1 VTLAALK
8 RPGPAPSMEDLARA
22 AEQCAGLAPGAGDP
36 AARLVAALDALRARA
51 ETAEAGVTAL
61 ESERYRLEGAVK
73 VLRAASRVTENV
85 VSAFQVDRVLAAIPE
100 ALMRTFGAATARVW
114 LVGPGD
120 KCGTCSF
127 AARCENRTR
136 CLHLVGRGGGGVLDL
151 ALERVPIADCSV
163 GRVAAVGGL
172 VATSKLDEDPLL
184 IDPELVRIEGL
195 RAFAG
200 HPLEHGGRLLGVVAM
215 WSRTTLREEVLEA
228 LRILARHGA
237 TAIAG
242 AQLMEEAQQE
252 GTRARDAT
260 GRMAALLDASRSGVI
275 MFDPDG
281 QVTYVNGAFRRM
293 FGLGEERLVQR
304 SRTELEVTLRVLLCA
319 GQKDGVLTAVDR
331 EAGGTADSEL
341 WIQLP
346 GQTKPRLLHRYTAP
360 VSAAGEILGW
370 MEVFDDVTQAHEL
383 DQMKSEFISTVSH
396 ELRSPLTSIK
406 GALALMLDGAL
417 DEESRELVAVS
428 KRNAD
433 RLVRL
438 VNDILDLSKLEAGK
452 LELDLRPQEASA
464 LCGDAAASM
473 DAWAQKAGV
482 RLRIRVEDALP
493 RVRADADRIAQVL
506 ANLLSNALKFSPRG
520 AEVVLSA
527 ARDARGGVVFRVED
541 HGPGI
546 AAEFRDKLFTRFAQA
561 DRGRREQGGTGL
573 GLAISRALVL
583 EHRGEIWVESELGNG
598 AAFSFVLPAAEDR

>member
-1 VTLAALK
+1 MTLAVLQA
-8 RPGPAPSMEDLARA
+8 PEPAPSLEELASA
-22 AEQCAGLAPGAGDP
+22 AEQHAGIAPGPGEP
-36 AARLVAALDALRARA
+36 AERLLAALDALRARA
-51 ETAEAGVTAL
+51 ETAEAEVSSL
-61 ESERYRLEGAVK
+61 EQERYRLEGAVK

-85 VSAFQVDRVLAAIPE
+85 VSAFQVDRILAAIPD
-100 ALMRTFGAATARVW
+100 ALMRTFGAASARVW

-136 CLHLVGRGGGGVLDL
+136 CLHLVPHGGIGVLDL

-163 GRVAAVGGL
+163 GRVASLGGL
-172 VATSKLDEDPLL
+172 VATSNLEEEPLL
-184 IDPELVRIEGL
+184 MDPDLVRIEGL
-195 RAFAG
+195 TAFAG

-215 WSRTTLREEVLEA
+215 WSRTTLRDEVLEA
-228 LRILARHGA
+228 LRVLARHGA

-242 AQLMEEAQQE
+242 AQLMEEARQE
-252 GTRARDAT
+252 GAKARAAT

-275 MFDPDG
+275 MFDPEE
-281 QVTYVNGAFRRM
+281 QVTYVNGAFRRI
-293 FGLGEERLVQR
+293 FGMGDEPLVHC
-304 SRTELEVTLRVLLCA
+304 SRTELEVTLRLLLCP
-319 GQKDGVLTAVDR
+319 GKENDVLAPA
-331 EAGGTADSEL
+331 AGGSTAADSEL
-341 WIQLP
+341 WIQIP
-346 GQTKPRLLHRYTAP
+346 GESKPRVLRRYAAP
-360 VSAAGEILGW
+360 VSAAGETLGW

-396 ELRSPLTSIK
+396 ELRSPLTSVK
-406 GALALMLDGAL
+406 GALALMLEGEM
-417 DEESRELVAVS
+417 DEESRELVAVC

-452 LELDLRPQEASA
+452 LELDLRPHDPAV
-464 LCGDAAASM
+464 LCTDAAASL
-473 DAWAQKAGV
+473 DGWAQRAGV
-482 RLRIRVEDALP
+482 RLRIHTEHALP

-506 ANLLSNALKFSPRG
+506 ANLLSNALKFSRRG

-527 ARDARGGVVFRVED
+527 AHDARGGVVFRVQD

-561 DRGRREQGGTGL
+561 DRGRREQSGTGL

-583 EHRGEIWVESELGNG
+583 EHRGDIWVESEPGEG
-598 AAFSFVLPAAEDR
+598 AAFSFMLPAEEDR

>member
-1 VTLAALK
+1 VKLAVLHAPE
-8 RPGPAPSMEDLARA
+8 PGPSLEELASA
-22 AEQCAGLAPGAGDP
+22 AEQRAGIAPGSGEAAG
-36 AARLVAALDALRARA
+36 RLLAALDALRDRA
-51 ETAEAGVTAL
+51 ETAEAEVSSL
-61 ESERYRLEGAVK
+61 EKERYRLEGAVK

-85 VSAFQVDRVLAAIPE
+85 VSAFQVDRILAAIPD
-100 ALMRTFGAATARVW
+100 ALMRTFGAACARVW

-120 KCGTCSF
+120 RCDTCSF
-127 AARCENRTR
+127 SARCENRTR
-136 CLHLVGRGGGGVLDL
+136 CLHLVDRGRAGVLDL

-172 VATSKLDEDPLL
+172 VATSKLDEEPLL
-184 IDPELVRIEGL
+184 IDPELAHIEGL

-215 WSRTTLREEVLEA
+215 WSRTTLRDEVLEA
-228 LRILARHGA
+228 LRVLARHGA

-242 AQLMEEAQQE
+242 AQLMDEARQE
-252 GTRARDAT
+252 GAKARAAT

-275 MFDPDG
+275 MFDPEE
-281 QVTYVNGAFRRM
+281 QVTYVNGAFRRI
-293 FGLGEERLVQR
+293 FGIGDEPLVHC
-304 SRTELEVTLRVLLCA
+304 SRTELEVTLRLLLCA
-319 GQKDGVLTAVDR
+319 GKDSGVLAAQAD
-331 EAGGTADSEL
+331 GGTPADSEL
-341 WIQLP
+341 WIQIP
-346 GQTKPRLLHRYTAP
+346 GEPKPRVLRRYAAP
-360 VSAAGEILGW
+360 VSAAGETLGW

-383 DQMKSEFISTVSH
+383 DEMKSEFISTVSH

-406 GALALMLDGAL
+406 GALALMLESGL

-452 LELDLRPQEASA
+452 LELDLRPQEASV
-464 LCGDAAASM
+464 LCNDAAASL
-473 DAWAQKAGV
+473 DGWAQRAGV
-482 RLRIRVEDALP
+482 RLRICVEDALP

-506 ANLLSNALKFSPRG
+506 ANLVSNAIKFSRRG
-520 AEVVLSA
+520 AEVILSA
-527 ARDARGGVVFRVED
+527 GRDQRGGVVFRVED

-546 AAEFRDKLFTRFAQA
+546 APEFRDKLFTRFAQA
-561 DRGRREQGGTGL
+561 DRGKREQGGTGL

-583 EHRGEIWVESELGNG
+583 EHRGDIWVESELGKG
-598 AAFSFVLPAAEDR
+598 ATFSFMLPAEADR